1 MAKRPLAETPRDG
14 GNSFAHVTLV
24 EQRVEPMPSSLP
36 PESDPLQPVL
46 ADAESELRR
55 RLREACEAEAKG
67 LSTDST
73 QEIRRLEDALLAAA
87 VAAEQTITVR
97 RQMKRRAPAEREHP
111 ITISKA
117 ADPKSNTDLKVE
129 SGSGESGTPGRGE
142 ESPTRVRE
150 FRDDTGSMWRAWP
163 VTPGLSRASS
173 SGRGVLGDFQDG
185 WICFEGLDCTQRR
198 RLPRRQSS
206 WANVT
211 DEELQDLLAQAI
223 DAPGRATKR
232 EKKR

>member
-1 MAKRPLAETPRDG
+1 
-14 GNSFAHVTLV
+14 
-24 EQRVEPMPSSLP
+24 MPSSP
-36 PESDPLQPVL
+36 PPQSDPLQPVL

-73 QEIRRLEDALLAAA
+73 HEIRRLEDALLAAA

-111 ITISKA
+111 ITMSKT
-117 ADPKSNTDLKVE
+117 ADRKGNTDLKVE
-129 SGSGESGTPGRGE
+129 RGSDESGTASGDE

-150 FRDDTGSMWRAWP
+150 FRDNTGSTWRAWP
-163 VTPGLSRASS
+163 VTPGLSRASA
-173 SGRGVLGDFQDG
+173 SGRRFLGDFQDG
-185 WICFEGLDCTQRR
+185 WICFEGLDSTQRR

-211 DEELQDLLAQAI
+211 DEELQDLLTQAI
-223 DAPGRATKR
+223 DAPARATKR

>member
-1 MAKRPLAETPRDG
+1 
-14 GNSFAHVTLV
+14 
-24 EQRVEPMPSSLP
+24 MPSSP
-36 PESDPLQPVL
+36 PPQSDPLQPVL

-73 QEIRRLEDALLAAA
+73 QEIRRLEDTLLAAA

-111 ITISKA
+111 ITISKT
-117 ADPKSNTDLKVE
+117 ADRKSNTGPRVE
-129 SGSGESGTPGRGE
+129 RDFGESDTGERGE

-163 VTPGLSRASS
+163 VTPGLSRASA
-173 SGRGVLGDFQDG
+173 SGRGFLGDFQDG
-185 WICFEGLDCTQRR
+185 WICFEGLDSTQRR
-198 RLPRRQSS
+198 RLPRRLPS

-211 DEELQDLLAQAI
+211 DEELQDLLVQAI
-223 DAPGRATKR
+223 DAPGRAIKR
-232 EKKR
+232 QKNADPKPVD

>member
-1 MAKRPLAETPRDG
+1 
-14 GNSFAHVTLV
+14 
-24 EQRVEPMPSSLP
+24 MPSSP
-36 PESDPLQPVL
+36 PPQSDPLQPVL

-55 RLREACEAEAKG
+55 HLREACEAEAKG

-97 RQMKRRAPAEREHP
+97 RQMKRRASAERENP

-117 ADPKSNTDLKVE
+117 ADRKSNADLQVGTD
-129 SGSGESGTPGRGE
+129 SDESGTAAGEE

-163 VTPGLSRASS
+163 VTPGLSRASA
-173 SGRGVLGDFQDG
+173 SGRSFLGDFQDG
-185 WICFEGLDCTQRR
+185 WICFEGLDSTQRR
-198 RLPRRQSS
+198 RLPRRQPS

-211 DEELQDLLAQAI
+211 DEDLQDLLAQAI
-223 DAPGRATKR
+223 DAPGRATKPQ
-232 EKKR
+232 KKR

>member
-1 MAKRPLAETPRDG
+1 
-14 GNSFAHVTLV
+14 
-24 EQRVEPMPSSLP
+24 MPSSP
-36 PESDPLQPVL
+36 PPQSDPLQPVL

-67 LSTDST
+67 LLTDST

-97 RQMKRRAPAEREHP
+97 RHMKRRAPAEREHP
-111 ITISKA
+111 ITISKT
-117 ADPKSNTDLKVE
+117 ADRKSDTDPEVE
-129 SGSGESGTPGRGE
+129 SGSGEPGTGERGE

-150 FRDDTGSMWRAWP
+150 FKDDTGTMWRAWP
-163 VTPGLSRASS
+163 VTPGLSRASA
-173 SGRGVLGDFQDG
+173 SGRSFLGDFQDG
-185 WICFEGLDCTQRR
+185 WICFEGLDSTQRR
-198 RLPRRQSS
+198 RLPRRQPS

-223 DAPGRATKR
+223 DSPGRATKPQ
-232 EKKR
+232 KKR